1 MACRNYVLKVVL
13 GYVFKSSYGLSGG
26 PNLTRTELFVRF
38 RDSRGLIETAS
49 WSSALKRESVQDLLN
64 GELSEHRK
72 VTLNGLKR
80 ALESG
85 SYPREDYEELT

>member
-26 PNLTRTELFVRF
+26 PNIPLFVRF

-72 VTLNGLKR
+72 MTLNGLKR

-85 SYPREDYEELT
+85 SCPREDYEELT